1 MTRPVLSRFS
11 VRSIWAAAAAFLLA
25 SLVAVGLAT
34 WQFRVD
40 DIEDSAAHVRNLAV
54 VLSGQVERSI
64 EAIDITLVDFLEFVA
79 LAGVQDQRGLANIVT
94 SDRFQNLLRERVERL
109 PQAYGAAVH
118 GANGRVLAT
127 TFPDT
132 NLAVDISDRDYFRE
146 MQSGALDGLFISQPL
161 SNRVTG
167 VSNIVLARRINTV
180 SGEFAGVVLIT
191 IAVSY
196 FENAYAPLE
205 SFGDL
210 RLTLFRRNGTVL
222 LRYPDESKVTIDT
235 TLPSSSPWYDLVA
248 KGGGEFRSPG
258 YFDGVARWFAVRPL
272 QAYPLVLNVGISE
285 HEMLARWYQRA
296 VGIAIG
302 TVMLLSAAALL
313 LWAVLHQIQRL
324 RRSEGRLRDKSR
336 ALAMSNMRFDAA
348 LNNIS
353 QGLCMFDA
361 GERIVVSNAR
371 FAEIYRLLPAEAAPG
386 TALAEVFGSRIRSG
400 TYAGEPPSNHLAD
413 IANSPAEVQFLP
425 DGRVIHV
432 RCNRMGDG
440 GWMTVHEDI
449 TDRHRSESQIAYMAR
464 HDLLTGLF
472 NRAAFSEKIEE
483 AGARLRR
490 FGETFTI
497 LLLDLDRFKQV
508 NDTLGHLAGDMLLKQ
523 AAERLRA
530 ALRETDVLARFGG
543 DEFAIIQV
551 GVDSQREAAIAFSE
565 RLIACLS
572 APYDLGGQEVTV
584 SVSIGIALAPEH
596 GVEADKLIRNADLA
610 MYRVKGEGR
619 NGYSVYDDGL
629 MEVADARQRLDSE
642 LRHAIANDEFELHYQ
657 AIVDARTR
665 RICGAEALVRWRHPR
680 RGLVPPLDFIPFA
693 EESGLIEQIGRWV
706 LHRACIEAATW
717 PDDTVVAVNLS
728 PAQFRRADPIG
739 MIRQALADSGL
750 PARRLEIEI
759 TENVFLTG
767 AEDNIALVRQMK
779 ELGVSIALDDFGTGY
794 SSLSYLTTFPFDKV
808 KIDRSFT
815 MNMTKR
821 ADCAAVIASVITL
834 TRCLGVA
841 TTAEGVENRA
851 QFELLR
857 GAGIDYCQGY
867 LFGRPAPAGAL
878 DFTRPADPEQ
888 AGAAA

>member
-1 MTRPVLSRFS
+1 MTLSVLNRFS
-11 VRSIWAAAAAFLLA
+11 VRSILSVAAAFL
-25 SLVAVGLAT
+25 VACFVGVGLAT
-34 WQFRVD
+34 WQFRAD
-40 DIEDSAAHVRNLAV
+40 DIEDSTAHVRNLAI
-54 VLSGQVERSI
+54 VLSGQLERSI
-64 EAIDITLVDFLEFVA
+64 EAIDITLLDLMEFIA
-79 LAGVQDQRGLANIVT
+79 LAGVKDQRDLADLVT
-94 SDRFQNLLRERVERL
+94 GDRFQNLLRERVERL
-109 PQAYGAAVH
+109 PQAYGASVY
-118 GANGRVLAT
+118 GADGRNLVT
-127 TFPDT
+127 TFPDIKW
-132 NLAVDISDRDYFRE
+132 AIDVSDRDYFRE
-146 MQSGALDGLFISQPL
+146 LKSDAARGLFISQPL
-161 SNRVTG
+161 TNRMTG
-167 VSNIVLARRINTV
+167 VSNIAFARRITDAA
-180 SGEFAGVVLIT
+180 GEFAGVALIT
-191 IAVSY
+191 VTVDY
-196 FENAYAPLE
+196 FETIYAPIKSL
-205 SFGDL
+205 GDM
-210 RLTLFRRNGTVL
+210 RLTLVRRNGTVM
-222 LRYPDESKVTIDT
+222 LRYPDLANAATGAS
-235 TLPSSSPWYDLVA
+235 LPSSSPWYGLVA

-272 QAYPLVLNVGISE
+272 QNYPLVLNVGISE
-285 HEMLARWYQRA
+285 REMLARWYRRA
-296 VGIAIG
+296 VAIAIG
-302 TVMLLSAAALL
+302 AALLVSAATVL
-313 LWAVLHQIQRL
+313 LWAVMGQFQRL
-324 RRSEGRLRDKSR
+324 RRSERKLRDKSR
-336 ALAMSNMRFDAA
+336 ALAVSNIRFDSA

-361 GERIVVSNAR
+361 DERIVVSNAR
-371 FAEIYRLLPAEAAPG
+371 FAEIYGLSPDEAAPG
-386 TALAEVFGSRIRSG
+386 TSLAAIFDCRIRNG
-400 TYAGEPPSNHLAD
+400 THAGAPPRNYFADLAG
-413 IANSPAEVQFLP
+413 NPAEVQLLP
-425 DGRVIHV
+425 DGRAIHI
-432 RCNRMGDG
+432 RCQRMADG
-440 GWMTVHEDI
+440 GWMTTHEDI
-449 TDRHRSESQIAYMAR
+449 TDRHRSETQIAYMAR

-483 AGARLRR
+483 AAARQRR
-490 FGETFTI
+490 FGETFTV

-523 AAERLRA
+523 TAERLKA
-530 ALRETDVLARFGG
+530 TLRETDILARFGG

-551 GVDSQREAAIAFSE
+551 GADNQLDAATAFSG

-642 LRHAIANDEFELHYQ
+642 LRHAIANGEFELHYQ
-657 AIVDARTR
+657 AIIDARTR
-665 RICGAEALVRWRHPR
+665 RVCGAEALVRWRHPR
-680 RGLVPPLDFIPFA
+680 RGLVPPLEFIPFA
-693 EESGLIEQIGRWV
+693 EESGLIEQIGQWV
-706 LHRACIEAATW
+706 LRRACVEARGW

-728 PAQFRRADPIG
+728 PVQFRRADPVA

-767 AEDNIALVRQMK
+767 AEDNIATVRRMK

-841 TTAEGVENRA
+841 TIAEGVESHA
-851 QFELLR
+851 QLELLR
-857 GAGIDYCQGY
+857 GAGVDFCQGY
-867 LFGRPAPAGAL
+867 LFGRPAPAADL
-878 DFTRPADPEQ
+878 DFSRPAAAKQ